1 MKNLFHDLR
10 YAFRLLL
17 KNPGFTLGA
26 LLALALGIGANSAIF
41 SVVYATLIKPLPYK
55 DPDRLV
61 MVWESSLKEPGD
73 RNVANPANYA
83 DWRERNSVFT
93 DIAAVA
99 DSFGHITSGGEPLEV
114 VVQFATPNFFNVLG
128 VKAFLGRTFVPGD
141 ETSGE
146 PVTVISHGLWLR
158 RFGGSRD
165 IVGKTIELRGKK
177 TTVLGVL
184 PRNYQFFIK
193 KGSFAGMPADVWI
206 PHPITGEARVRQ
218 GRYLTPIARM
228 KPGVTVQQA
237 QGEMNIIAE
246 KLLKEN
252 PVFLAGWGI
261 NVVPL
266 REQISGSI
274 RNALYILMGAVG
286 FVLLIACGNVANL
299 IMVRAVSR
307 SREIAVRAA
316 LGAGRWA
323 IIRQLLIESGL
334 LAVIGGIAGLLL
346 ANWAIQAMQSFKPV
360 YGIEFSS
367 VNINSIVLL
376 YTLGISLLTAFIF
389 GLMPAIQM
397 TRWNLQEHLKESS
410 RGVQLGSSSTRNS
423 FVIVEI
429 ALALILLVGAGLLI
443 RSFASLL
450 NVNPG
455 FNPKNV
461 ITVRI
466 LLPRVRYTE
475 DHQIVQYFQEALR
488 RIQALPMVES
498 AGGTTFLPFA
508 ETASGTN
515 FFIEGRPTPRPD
527 QEPTTL
533 VYVTDENFFK
543 TMQIPL
549 IRGRLFTHSDAVEAK
564 RVVLISE
571 ALAKTYFPN
580 EDPIGKRLKINMRD
594 DPNPATEIIGIV
606 GDVKHESLDAK
617 IEPAVYWPHVEL
629 PISFM
634 TLVIRVKGDAL
645 SAIPT
650 INKTIRPI

>member
-1 MKNLFHDLR
+1 
-10 YAFRLLL
+10 
-17 KNPGFTLGA
+17 
-26 LLALALGIGANSAIF
+26 
-41 SVVYATLIKPLPYK
+41 
-55 DPDRLV
+55 
-61 MVWESSLKEPGD
+61 
-73 RNVANPANYA
+73 
-83 DWRERNSVFT
+83 
-93 DIAAVA
+93 
-99 DSFGHITSGGEPLEV
+99 
-114 VVQFATPNFFNVLG
+114 
-128 VKAFLGRTFVPGD
+128 
-141 ETSGE
+141 
-146 PVTVISHGLWLR
+146 
-158 RFGGSRD
+158 
-165 IVGKTIELRGKK
+165 
-177 TTVLGVL
+177 
-184 PRNYQFFIK
+184 
-193 KGSFAGMPADVWI
+193 
-206 PHPITGEARVRQ
+206 
-218 GRYLTPIARM
+218 M

-549 IRGRLFTHSDAVEAK
+549 IRGRLFTHSEAVEAK

-594 DPNPATEIIGIV
+594 DPNPTTEIIGIV

-617 IEPAVYWPHVEL
+617 IEPAVYWPHAEL

-650 INKTIRPI
+650 INKTIRPIDPQLAFSEFRTMEDKMGDSYAKNQFNMVLLFILAVVAVALAIIGIYGVMSHSVAQRTQEMGIRMALGAKAEDLLKLILKQGGKLIVIGTIIGLAGGLVMTSLMESLLFGTSSSDPETFVFVTLAIIVVALAACYIPARRASKVDPMTALHYE